1 MSINDIKH
9 MPIQER
15 MQLMEALWDS
25 FVHDDEATK
34 SPLWHKEILDKRRE
48 MIDSSDVK
56 TYTLDELKKQCQTL
70 NS

>member
-15 MQLMEALWDS
+15 MQLMEALWDF
-25 FVHDDEATK
+25 FVHDEATK
-34 SPLWHKEILDKRRE
+34 SPLWHKEILDNRRE

-56 TYTLDELKKQCQTL
+56 TYTLDELKKQR
-70 NS
+70 